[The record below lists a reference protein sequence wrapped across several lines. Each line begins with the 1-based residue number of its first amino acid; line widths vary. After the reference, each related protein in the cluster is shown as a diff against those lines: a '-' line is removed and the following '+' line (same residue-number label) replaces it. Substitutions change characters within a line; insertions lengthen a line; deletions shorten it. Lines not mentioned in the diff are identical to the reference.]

1 MLPERILCLFTSGI
15 PKMSRVSD
23 KSKSVSDKVSYRDS
37 RRASAR
43 ILRPG
48 KKHALRRFISFVLV
62 AAVALYIWNTLTGD
76 FPPEQR
82 AVLFLFLMAVG
93 LWITEA
99 VPAFAVG
106 LLIMGYLVFA
116 LGTTMIH
123 PEPWDVRPYLNTW
136 SSPVIWLML
145 GGFFMAEGLSRT
157 GLDRKLFAMA
167 IRPAGTRPSHVL
179 LAVML
184 TSAVASMFISNTSTT
199 VLMIGAV
206 IPLVRQIGRDEPF
219 AKALLV
225 AIPLAAS
232 VGGMGTIIG
241 SAPNAIAAGVAAESG
256 SEINFL
262 EWMMLGVPVALG
274 LVVIAWFF
282 LLKVFPTRMEEFSLD
297 LSQQE
302 APELPGLRE
311 RIIVGGLSIATVAM
325 WMTTPWH
332 GIHVAAISLI
342 PIVGLTM
349 TQVLGAADVRGLPW
363 DTLMLVAGGLSLG
376 AAVVDTGLALRLA
389 SWLEFLTVLNI
400 DILVFW
406 ALAVVT
412 VVLSNF
418 MSNTATVSLI
428 LPVSVALMPG
438 RELEMC
444 LILGLSASCAL
455 LLPVST
461 PPNAVAYSTGE
472 IQTRDLRPGGILI
485 GILGPTVIVAWVMLF
500 SAFLR

>member
-1 MLPERILCLFTSGI
+1 
-15 PKMSRVSD
+15 MSLMND
-23 KSKSVSDKVSYRDS
+23 KTQTVSDKVAYRDS
-37 RRASAR
+37 RRAAAR
-43 ILRPG
+43 ILTPG
-48 KKHALRRFISFVLV
+48 KKHALRRTVSFLLV
-62 AAVALYIWNTLTGD
+62 AAVALFAWNTLTGS

-82 AVLFLFLMAVG
+82 AVLFLFLLAVG

-116 LGTTMIH
+116 LGTPLLH
-123 PEPWDVRPYLNTW
+123 EEPWDVRPYLNTW

-157 GLDRKLFAMA
+157 GLDRKLFNLA
-167 IRPAGTRPSHVL
+167 IQPAGTRPSRIL

-206 IPLVRQIGRDEPF
+206 LPLVRQAGSKEPF

-225 AIPLAAS
+225 AIPLSAS

-241 SAPNAIAAGVAAESG
+241 SAPNAIAAGVASG
-256 SEINFL
+256 FGEQIDFVD
-262 EWMMLGVPVALG
+262 WMLLGVPVALS
-274 LVVIAWFF
+274 LVLVAWF
-282 LLKVFPTRMEEFSLD
+282 LLLRLFPPSTESFSLD
-297 LSQQE
+297 FSHSE
-302 APELPGLRE
+302 EPELPGLRD
-311 RIIVGGLSIATVAM
+311 RVIVIVVALLTVGL
-325 WMTTPWH
+325 WMTTPLH

-376 AAVVDTGLALRLA
+376 AAVVDTGLAAKLA
-389 SWLEFLTVLNI
+389 TWLEFLTILNS
-400 DILVFW
+400 DLLVFG
-406 ALAVVT
+406 ALALVT

-428 LPVSVALMPG
+428 LPVAVALVPG

-472 IQTRDLRPGGILI
+472 IQTRDLRPGGLLI
-485 GILGPTVIVAWVMLF
+485 GLLGPAVIVVWVLLL
-500 SAFLR
+500 SR

>member
-1 MLPERILCLFTSGI
+1 
-15 PKMSRVSD
+15 MSEN
-23 KSKSVSDKVSYRDS
+23 SKSISDKVSYRDS
-37 RRASAR
+37 RRAAAR
-43 ILRPG
+43 ILWPG
-48 KKHALRRFISFVLV
+48 KKHGLRRFMSFLLVGALVLYV
-62 AAVALYIWNTLTGD
+62 WNTLTGS

-82 AVLFLFLMAVG
+82 AVLFLFLLAVG

-106 LLIMGYLVFA
+106 LLIMGYLVFV
-116 LGTTMIH
+116 LGTTLIH
-123 PEPWDVRPYLNTW
+123 PEPWDVSPYLNTW

-157 GLDRKLFAMA
+157 GLDRQLFAIA

-184 TSAVASMFISNTSTT
+184 TSAIASMFISNTSTT

-206 IPLVRQIGRDEPF
+206 IPLVRQVGSSEPF
-219 AKALLV
+219 AKALMV

-241 SAPNAIAAGVAAESG
+241 SAPNAIAAGVAAEYG
-256 SEINFL
+256 NGINFI

-274 LVVIAWFF
+274 LVILAWFF
-282 LLKVFPTRMEEFSLD
+282 LLKRYPATMKEFSLNLD
-297 LSQQE
+297 RLE
-302 APELPGLRE
+302 EPELPGKRD
-311 RIIVGGLSIATVAM
+311 RWIVAMLSITTVVM
-325 WMTTPWH
+325 WMTTPLH

-349 TQVLGAADVRGLPW
+349 SQVLGAADVRGLPW

-376 AAVVDTGLALRLA
+376 AAVVDTGLAERLA
-389 SWLEFLTVLNI
+389 VSLEFLTALNM
-400 DILVFW
+400 DVLVFA
-406 ALAVVT
+406 ALALVT
-412 VVLSNF
+412 VTLSNF
-418 MSNTATVSLI
+418 MSNTATVSLV

-438 RELEMC
+438 RELETC
-444 LILGLSASCAL
+444 LIIGLSGSCAL

-485 GILGPTVIVAWVMLF
+485 GLLGPAVIIAWVLLVT
-500 SAFLR
+500 SLLR

>member
-1 MLPERILCLFTSGI
+1 
-15 PKMSRVSD
+15 VSENPN
-23 KSKSVSDKVSYRDS
+23 SISDKVSYRDS
-37 RRASAR
+37 RRAAAR
-43 ILRPG
+43 ILSPG
-48 KKHALRRFISFVLV
+48 KKHGLRRFISFIIVGALVLYV
-62 AAVALYIWNTLTGD
+62 WHALFGS

-82 AVLFLFLMAVG
+82 AVMFLFLLAVG

-106 LLIMGYLVFA
+106 LLIMGYLVFV
-116 LGTTMIH
+116 LGTTLIH
-123 PEPWDVRPYLNTW
+123 PEPWDVDKYLNTW

-157 GLDRKLFAMA
+157 GLDRKLFALS
-167 IRPAGTRPSHVL
+167 IRPAGTRPAHVL

-206 IPLVRQIGRDEPF
+206 IPLVRQLGNSEPF
-219 AKALLV
+219 AKALMV
-225 AIPLAAS
+225 AIPLSAS

-241 SAPNAIAAGVAAESG
+241 SAPNAIAAGVAAEFG
-256 SEINFL
+256 QGIDFI
-262 EWMMLGVPVALG
+262 EWMMLGVPVAIG
-274 LVVIAWFF
+274 LVITAWIF
-282 LLKVFPTRMEEFSLD
+282 LLRLYPASMDSFSLDFSRMEE
-297 LSQQE
+297 
-302 APELPGLRE
+302 PELPGR
-311 RIIVGGLSIATVAM
+311 RDRV
-325 WMTTPWH
+325 WMTTPLH

-376 AAVVDTGLALRLA
+376 AAVVDTGLADRMA
-389 SWLEFLTVLNI
+389 SSLEFLTVL
-400 DILVFW
+400 DLDVLVFG
-406 ALAVVT
+406 ALALVT
-412 VVLSNF
+412 VALSNF
-418 MSNTATVSLI
+418 MSNTATVSLV

-438 RELEMC
+438 RELETC
-444 LILGLSASCAL
+444 LIIGLSGSCAL

-485 GILGPTVIVAWVMLF
+485 GLLGPAVIIAWVLLIG
-500 SAFLR
+500 SFLN

>member
-1 MLPERILCLFTSGI
+1 MT
-15 PKMSRVSD
+15 D
-23 KSKSVSDKVSYRDS
+23 KSNSVSDSLSYRDS
-37 RRASAR
+37 RRAAAS

-48 KKHALRRFISFVLV
+48 SKHVLFRVLSFVLV
-62 AAVALYIWNTLTGD
+62 LALALYIWNTLTD
-76 FPPEQR
+76 SFPPEQR
-82 AVLFLFLMAVG
+82 VVLFLFMMAVG

-116 LGTTMIH
+116 LGTTLIL
-123 PEPWDVRPYLNTW
+123 PEPLDVSPYVNTW

-157 GLDRKLFAMA
+157 GLDRKLFALAM
-167 IRPAGTRPSHVL
+167 RPAGSRPSHVL

-206 IPLVRQIGRDEPF
+206 IPLLRQDGGDKSF
-219 AKALLV
+219 GKTLLV

-241 SAPNAIAAGVAAESG
+241 SAPNAIAVGVAADFGREV
-256 SEINFL
+256 NFVQ
-262 EWMMLGVPVALG
+262 WMLLGVPVALS
-274 LVVIAWFF
+274 LVVIAWLF
-282 LLKVFPTRMEEFSLD
+282 LLKLHPATMDEINLGLDHEE
-297 LSQQE
+297 E
-302 APELPGLRE
+302 PELPGKRE
-311 RIIVGGLSIATVAM
+311 RIIVATLSAVTVGM
-325 WMTTPWH
+325 WMTTPLH

-342 PIVGLTM
+342 PIVGLTL
-349 TQVLGAADVRGLPW
+349 TEVLGAEDVRGLPW

-376 AAVVDTGLALRLA
+376 AAVVDTGLAVRLA
-389 SWLEFLTVLNI
+389 SWLEFLTVL
-400 DILVFW
+400 DLDFLVFG
-406 ALAVVT
+406 ALALITVT
-412 VVLSNF
+412 LSNF
-418 MSNTATVSLI
+418 MSNTATISLI
-428 LPVSVALMPG
+428 LPVSVTLLPG

-461 PPNAVAYSTGE
+461 PPNAVAFSTGE
-472 IQTRDLRPGGILI
+472 IQTRDFRAGGLLI
-485 GILGPTVIVAWVMLF
+485 GLLGPVVIVAWVMLI
-500 SAFLR
+500 SSILKATGLS

>member
-1 MLPERILCLFTSGI
+1 MADNSNSFSE
-15 PKMSRVSD
+15 
-23 KSKSVSDKVSYRDS
+23 KVSYRDS
-37 RRASAR
+37 RRAAFR
-43 ILRPG
+43 ILQPG
-48 KKHALRRFISFVLV
+48 KTHALRRFVSFVLV
-62 AAVALYIWNTLTGD
+62 AALVVYVWRTLTGD
-76 FPPEQR
+76 FPPEER
-82 AVLFLFLMAVG
+82 AVLFLFLLAVG

-116 LGTTMIH
+116 LGTPLLH
-123 PEPWDVRPYLNTW
+123 PEPWDVSPYLNTW
-136 SSPVIWLML
+136 SSPVICLML

-157 GLDRKLFAMA
+157 GLDRQLFSWA
-167 IRPAGTRPSHVL
+167 IKPAGTRPGSVL

-206 IPLVRQIGRDEPF
+206 LPLVRQAGRDEPF
-219 AKALLV
+219 SKALMV

-241 SAPNAIAAGVAAESG
+241 SAPNAIAAGVAAG
-256 SEINFL
+256 FGQDINFIQ
-262 EWMMLGVPVALG
+262 WMLLGVPVALG
-274 LVVIAWFF
+274 LVIVAWFF
-282 LLKVFPTRMEEFSLD
+282 MLKLYPATMEEFSLD
-297 LSQQE
+297 LQGME
-302 APELPGLRE
+302 EPELPGKRDRL
-311 RIIVGGLSIATVAM
+311 IVAALSVATVLM
-325 WMTTPWH
+325 WMTTPLH

-349 TQVLGAADVRGLPW
+349 TQVMGAAQVRGLPW

-376 AAVVDTGLALRLA
+376 AAVVDTGLADRLA
-389 SWLEFLTVLNI
+389 SWLEFLTVF
-400 DILVFW
+400 DMDGLVFA
-406 ALAVVT
+406 ALALITVT
-412 VVLSNF
+412 LSNF

-428 LPVSVALMPG
+428 LPVAVALLPG
-438 RELEMC
+438 REMETC

-472 IQTRDLRPGGILI
+472 IQTRDLRPGGLLI
-485 GILGPTVIVAWVMLF
+485 GLLGPLLIVAWVMLI
-500 SAFLR
+500 SWMIT

>member
-1 MLPERILCLFTSGI
+1 MRQG
-15 PKMSRVSD
+15 KDMSEH
-23 KSKSVSDKVSYRDS
+23 KQTLTDKVAYRDS
-37 RRASAR
+37 RRAAER

-48 KKHALRRFISFVLV
+48 RTHALRRFLSFL
-62 AAVALYIWNTLTGD
+62 AVAGGVLYVWFSLTRG

-82 AVLFLFLMAVG
+82 AVLFLFLLAVG

-116 LGTTMIH
+116 LGTTLIH
-123 PEPWDVRPYLNTW
+123 PEPWDVTPYLNTW

-157 GLDRKLFAMA
+157 GLDRRLLALA
-167 IRPAGTRPSHVL
+167 IRPAGTRPAHVL

-184 TSAVASMFISNTSTT
+184 TAAIASMFISNTSTT
-199 VLMIGAV
+199 VLMVGAV
-206 IPLVRQIGRDEPF
+206 IPLIRQAGRDEPF
-219 AKALLV
+219 ATALLV

-241 SAPNAIAAGVAAESG
+241 SAPNAIAAGVAAG
-256 SEINFL
+256 FGQEINFV
-262 EWMMLGVPVALG
+262 EWMVVGAPVALG
-274 LVVIAWFF
+274 LVVLAWAF
-282 LLKVFPTRMEEFSLD
+282 LLKRYPARMDSFDLD
-297 LSQQE
+297 LGGSAE
-302 APELPGLRE
+302 PELPGMRE
-311 RIIVGGLSIATVAM
+311 RVIVSVISLATVGM
-325 WMTTPWH
+325 WMTTPLH

-376 AAVVDTGLALRLA
+376 AAVVDTGLAAQLA
-389 SWLEFLTVLNI
+389 TWLEFLTVLNQ
-400 DILVFW
+400 DVLVFA
-406 ALAVVT
+406 ALALVT
-412 VVLSNF
+412 VILSNF
-418 MSNTATVSLI
+418 MSNTATVSLV
-428 LPVSVALMPG
+428 LPVAVALVPG

-444 LILGLSASCAL
+444 VILGLSASCAL

-472 IQTRDLRPGGILI
+472 LHTRDLRPGGILI
-485 GILGPTVIVAWVMLF
+485 GLVGPAVIIAWVALIGALLF
-500 SAFLR
+500 

>member
-1 MLPERILCLFTSGI
+1 
-15 PKMSRVSD
+15 MSEKNQSI
-23 KSKSVSDKVSYRDS
+23 SDKVSYRDS
-37 RRASAR
+37 RRAAFR
-43 ILRPG
+43 ILQPART
-48 KKHALRRFISFVLV
+48 HALRRVLTFLAV
-62 AAVALYIWNTLTGD
+62 AAVVWYVWNALSGV

-82 AVLFLFLMAVG
+82 AVLFLFLLAVG

-106 LLIMGYLVFA
+106 LLIMGYLSFA
-116 LGTTMIH
+116 LGTTLIH

-157 GLDRKLFAMA
+157 GLDRQLLSMA
-167 IRPAGTRPSHVL
+167 VRPAGNLPGRVL

-184 TSAVASMFISNTSTT
+184 TSALASMFISNTSTT

-206 IPLVRQIGRDEPF
+206 IPLVRRLGPKEPF
-219 AKALLV
+219 GKALLV
-225 AIPLAAS
+225 GIPMAAS

-241 SAPNAIAAGVAAESG
+241 SAPNAIAAGVAAG
-256 SEINFL
+256 FGKEIDFI
-262 EWMMLGVPVALG
+262 EWMVVGAPAALG
-274 LVVIAWFF
+274 LVLIGWYA
-282 LLKVFPTRMEEFSLD
+282 LLKLYPAGAEAISLEVGAGD
-297 LSQQE
+297 E
-302 APELPGLRE
+302 PELPGRRE
-311 RIIVGGLSIATVAM
+311 RITVALVSLATIGL
-325 WMTTPWH
+325 WMTTPLH

-376 AAVVDTGLALRLA
+376 AAVVDTGLAARMAEQLA
-389 SWLEFLTVLNI
+389 FLTVLGL
-400 DILVFW
+400 DVLVFA
-406 ALAVVT
+406 ALALVT

-418 MSNTATVSLI
+418 MSNTATVSLV
-428 LPVSVALMPG
+428 LPVSVALLPG
-438 RELEMC
+438 RELETC
-444 LILGLSASCAL
+444 LIVGLSASCAL

-472 IQTRDLRPGGILI
+472 IQTRDLRPGGILM
-485 GILGPTVIVAWVMLF
+485 GLLGPVVIICWVLLVMRWI
-500 SAFLR
+500 A

>member
-1 MLPERILCLFTSGI
+1 
-15 PKMSRVSD
+15 MSDRNQ
-23 KSKSVSDKVSYRDS
+23 SVSDKVSYRDS
-37 RRASAR
+37 RRAAFR
-43 ILRPG
+43 VLRPG
-48 KKHALRRFISFVLV
+48 QTHGLRRLLTFALV
-62 AAVALYIWNTLTGD
+62 AGAVWIAWRMLDGV
-76 FPPEQR
+76 FPPEQE
-82 AVLFLFLMAVG
+82 AVLFLFLLAVG

-116 LGTTMIH
+116 LGTTLIH

-157 GLDRKLFAMA
+157 GLDRHLFRLA
-167 IRPAGTRPSHVL
+167 IKPAGTRPAMVL
-179 LAVML
+179 LAVMM
-184 TSAVASMFISNTSTT
+184 TSGIASMFISNTSTT

-206 IPLVRQIGRDEPF
+206 LPLVRQLGRKEPF
-219 AKALLV
+219 AKALMV
-225 AIPLAAS
+225 AIPMAAS

-241 SAPNAIAAGVAAESG
+241 SPPNAIAAGVASG
-256 SEINFL
+256 FGREIDFV
-262 EWMMLGVPVALG
+262 EWMMIGAPTAIIMILIGWVAL
-274 LVVIAWFF
+274 
-282 LLKVFPTRMEEFSLD
+282 LKLFPARASEVKLEMDSMEE
-297 LSQQE
+297 
-302 APELPGLRE
+302 PEMPGLRE
-311 RIIVGGLSIATVAM
+311 RLLVGGITAITVVM
-325 WMTTPWH
+325 WLTTPLH

-349 TQVLGAADVRGLPW
+349 TQVMGAAHVRGLPW

-376 AAVVDTGLALRLA
+376 AAVTDTGLALRLA
-389 SWLEFLTVLNI
+389 SWLEFLTVMNL
-400 DILVFW
+400 DVLVYA
-406 ALAVVT
+406 ALALVT
-412 VVLSNF
+412 VTLSNF

-461 PPNAVAYSTGE
+461 PPNAVAFATGE
-472 IQTRDLRPGGILI
+472 IRTKDLRPGGILM
-485 GILGPTVIVAWVMLF
+485 GLLGPAVIIAWVMLLSRF
-500 SAFLR
+500 VL

>member
-1 MLPERILCLFTSGI
+1 
-15 PKMSRVSD
+15 MSEN
-23 KSKSVSDKVSYRDS
+23 SKSISKKVSYRDS
-37 RRASAR
+37 RRAAAR

-48 KKHALRRFISFVLV
+48 KKHGLRRFISFIIVGALVLYV
-62 AAVALYIWNTLTGD
+62 WNLLTGS

-82 AVLFLFLMAVG
+82 AVLFLFLLAVG

-116 LGTTMIH
+116 LGTTLIH
-123 PEPWDVRPYLNTW
+123 PEPWDVSPYLNTW

-157 GLDRKLFAMA
+157 GLDRQLFALA
-167 IRPAGTRPSHVL
+167 IKPAGSRPSHVL

-206 IPLVRQIGRDEPF
+206 IPLVRQLGSSEPF
-219 AKALLV
+219 AKALMV

-241 SAPNAIAAGVAAESG
+241 SAPNAIAAGVAAEYG
-256 SEINFL
+256 NGINFI
-262 EWMMLGVPVALG
+262 EWMALGAPVALG
-274 LVVIAWFF
+274 LVTTAWF
-282 LLKVFPTRMEEFSLD
+282 LLLRLYPATTTEFSLD
-297 LSQQE
+297 LGRME
-302 APELPGLRE
+302 EPELPARRD
-311 RIIVGGLSIATVAM
+311 RIIVAALSIITVAM
-325 WMTTPWH
+325 WMTTPLH

-376 AAVVDTGLALRLA
+376 AAVVDTGLAERLA
-389 SWLEFLTVLNI
+389 ASLTFLTVLGV
-400 DILVFW
+400 DVLVFA
-406 ALAVVT
+406 ALALITVT
-412 VVLSNF
+412 LSNF
-418 MSNTATVSLI
+418 MSNTATVSLV

-438 RELEMC
+438 RELETC
-444 LILGLSASCAL
+444 LIIGLSGSCAL

-472 IQTRDLRPGGILI
+472 IQTRDLRPGGLLI
-485 GILGPTVIVAWVMLF
+485 GLLGPAVIIAWVMLI
-500 SAFLR
+500 SAFMRGS